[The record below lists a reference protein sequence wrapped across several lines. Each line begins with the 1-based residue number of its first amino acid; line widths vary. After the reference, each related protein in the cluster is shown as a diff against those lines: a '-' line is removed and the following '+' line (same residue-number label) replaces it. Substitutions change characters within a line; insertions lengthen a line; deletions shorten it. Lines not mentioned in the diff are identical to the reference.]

1 MVAPGHTINIIY
13 SASSSTE
20 ATLMGLLL
28 FLACLLEPKEAMTSG
43 HCHTLALSWHA
54 SQGETPEID
63 TRA

>member
-13 SASSSTE
+13 SASCSTE

-28 FLACLLEPKEAMTSG
+28 LFLACLLEPTG
-43 HCHTLALSWHA
+43 HGQPTLSWHV

-63 TRA
+63 SFA